1 MVAPVWNRV
10 AIVLGVFVTVAGVM
24 HFVNPQFFDDI
35 VPPWLPP
42 SERFWTYASGVAEL
56 IVGPLLIARSTR
68 RIGAVAA
75 IALFVAVYP
84 ANLYMTWD
92 WRDRPVSE
100 QIVSYGRLPLQFV
113 MIWLAWR
120 VFTATRTSVV
130 RSDRPAR

>member
-1 MVAPVWNRV
+1 
-10 AIVLGVFVTVAGVM
+10 M

-56 IVGPLLIARSTR
+56 VVGPLLLISRTR
-68 RIGAVAA
+68 RVGALSAIVLFIG
-75 IALFVAVYP
+75 VYP

-100 QIVSYGRLPLQFV
+100 QVVSYGRLPLQFV
-113 MIWLAWR
+113 LIWLAWR
-120 VFTATRTSVV
+120 VFTSTRTPAV